1 VCSNEGYKKL
11 NRNNSHFYNYVCK
24 LWLLVYYSDLFQD
37 SVVPKDILKNDQLR
51 IHLYK
56 YNRVASCCS
65 WFDSLIL
72 VASLF
77 IRFGKKKEELIY
89 KKTN

>member
-1 VCSNEGYKKL
+1 MITT
-11 NRNNSHFYNYVCK
+11 
-24 LWLLVYYSDLFQD
+24 LLLRSISGFNC
-37 SVVPKDILKNDQLR
+37 PKDILKNDQLR
-51 IHLYK
+51 IHLCK
-56 YNRVASCCS
+56 YNRVASFCS

-77 IRFGKKKEELIY
+77 IRFGKKKKEELIY